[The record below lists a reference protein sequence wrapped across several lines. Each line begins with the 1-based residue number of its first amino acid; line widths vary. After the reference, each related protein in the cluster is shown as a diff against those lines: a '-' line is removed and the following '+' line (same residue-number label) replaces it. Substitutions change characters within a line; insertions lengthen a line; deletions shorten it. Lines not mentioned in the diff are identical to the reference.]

1 MTGVSL
7 HDLLVVRDGRTL
19 LTVPEARFAPG
30 SFTCVVGPSGAG
42 KSTLLRAV
50 NLLERPRSGVLEF
63 AGVREPLPAIRPR
76 AALALRRRMAFVA
89 QNAVLFQATVL
100 ENVALGLRYRGLPK
114 PERNARAFDAL
125 ALVGLEAAAHRK
137 ASTLSG
143 GEAQRVALAR
153 AVVVEPELLLL
164 DEPTSNLDPGNV
176 ELMEQALRR
185 IRERRSTIVL
195 MVTHQLLQARRLADE
210 CLFLWQGEIAER
222 GPAAAFFERP
232 RSELLRDF
240 IQGKIVY

>member
-7 HDLLVVRDGRTL
+7 HDLLVVRGGRPL
-19 LTVPEARFAPG
+19 LSVREARFAPG

-50 NLLERPRSGVLEF
+50 NLLERPQSGVLEF
-63 AGVREPLPAIRPR
+63 AGDRAPLTAMPPR
-76 AALALRRRMAFVA
+76 AAQALRRRMAFVA

-114 PERNARAFDAL
+114 LERSRRALEAL

-176 ELMEQALRR
+176 ELMEQALLR
-185 IRERRSTIVL
+185 IRDERSTIVV
-195 MVTHQLLQARRLADE
+195 MVTHQLQQAKRLADE
-210 CLFLWQGEIAER
+210 CLFIWQGEIAER

-232 RSELLRDF
+232 RSKLLADF
-240 IQGKIVY
+240 VQGKIVY